1 MYCGAGPPPG
11 HDLSRVRQ
19 NRRAIRWACRAGRC
33 GHEPARRTSLCGAI
47 TRTVTASWTSSS
59 VLQTSTY
66 PRHPT
71 LWGARASARVRAG
84 SLAENGRASDLDH
97 GGDSGGD
104 PARKGLKCADRA
116 GHLKGH
122 PGNALQSRLVSI
134 APALFRGCEHASL
147 EPTNAASHRFRPWVP
162 RHPKRAFLARH
173 LSSEQNVLSRS

>member
-1 MYCGAGPPPG
+1 MGMQ
-11 HDLSRVRQ
+11 S
-19 NRRAIRWACRAGRC
+19 WALRPRAGAPNKPLRC
-33 GHEPARRTSLCGAI
+33 DYSHSHSELDVVVRSPNFDVSAASHTLGGARER
-47 TRTVTASWTSSS
+47 
-59 VLQTSTY
+59 
-66 PRHPT
+66 
-71 LWGARASARVRAG
+71 ARASGQPSGEWPSFRSGPR
-84 SLAENGRASDLDH
+84 GR
-97 GGDSGGD
+97 DSGGD